1 MVQLTEMPDI
11 GFSFIFDP
19 FDGHDLITHPAF
31 VNSTLSSGCQ
41 PFKFTER
48 FRRNLPFVYIKSFVI
63 QVNQPNY
70 NISKWA
76 HTFWIIIILV
86 TFVGFGCQIPKNGPE
101 AAENAIQPSTAWIG
115 QITGGGC
122 HDGQILLT
130 RRPGWRR
137 TNLRLY
143 RRRNCC
149 IWNSRRSVIGHPFE
163 KKKNQISPMINQLST
178 TTSHTFVTGKPWT
191 SVNTNWDI
199 VQIKTRRCV
208 FSRWP

>member
-70 NISKWA
+70 ISKWA
-76 HTFWIIIILV
+76 HILNNNSLPLLALAVKFQKTGRKQPKMPSNHPLRESVKSRAAAV
-86 TFVGFGCQIPKNGPE
+86 TTAKFCWPDGPAGE
-101 AAENAIQPSTAWIG
+101 EQTCVCIGAGIVAFETPAEVW
-115 QITGGGC
+115 
-122 HDGQILLT
+122 
-130 RRPGWRR
+130 
-137 TNLRLY
+137 
-143 RRRNCC
+143 
-149 IWNSRRSVIGHPFE
+149 
-163 KKKNQISPMINQLST
+163 
-178 TTSHTFVTGKPWT
+178 
-191 SVNTNWDI
+191 
-199 VQIKTRRCV
+199 
-208 FSRWP
+208 